1 MVLNCEVIE
10 GFIEVKGR
18 YPILITATHGYG
30 TDRFKDVV
38 LRLKELNLY
47 SEFKDVAPYTS
58 AVDFLTGEI
67 AFKVG
72 VAEKCWVILPT
83 VSKVDYLSGLPI
95 PDYNLNREYAS
106 ITPFW
111 RRVEELVRGNHVRF
125 IIDIHGMKSVN
136 KWPDFCISCANYTTA
151 SKKTV
156 EHIVHLISEAGFTVK
171 VDRPFKGGSFIRHFG
186 KPPRIEAIGLEIK
199 RDHRFLGSRIPYVIR
214 RIAREIIRFK
224 NY

>member
-1 MVLNCEVIE
+1 LNYEVIE
-10 GFIEVKGR
+10 GFIEVKGQ

-30 TDRFKDVV
+30 TDRFKDIV

-47 SEFKDVAPYTS
+47 DDFKDLAPYTS

-83 VSKVDYLSGLPI
+83 VSKVDCLNGLLI
-95 PDYNLNREYAS
+95 PDYNLNKEYAS

-111 RRVEELVRGNHVRF
+111 RRVEELIKKGYVKF
-125 IIDIHGMKSVN
+125 IIDIHGMKNVR
-136 KWPDFCISCANYTTA
+136 KWPDFCVSCANYTTA
-151 SKKTV
+151 SEETV
-156 EHIVHLISEAGFTVK
+156 KHIVRSISEAGFTVK
-171 VDRPFKGGSFIRHFG
+171 VDKPFKGGSFIRYFG
-186 KPPRIEAIGLEIK
+186 KPLEIEAIGLEIK
-199 RDHRFLGSRIPYVIR
+199 RNHRFLGSCIPSVIR
-214 RIAREIIRFK
+214 YIVREIIKLK